1 MEFHNNPHLSV
12 LEIMSKHYYTTLSI
26 DTEIF
31 PEEYMHIESEDEL
44 RDVLFDQLIE
54 RCQMNPNSVDHF
66 PFIIDDSFIDEWKK
80 LKNELCSDVQEG

>member
-12 LEIMSKHYYTTLSI
+12 LETMSKHYYTTLSI
-26 DTEIF
+26 DREIF
-31 PEEYMHIESEDEL
+31 PEEYMHIESEEEL

-54 RCQMNPNSVDHF
+54 LYQMNPKSVDHF
-66 PFIIDDSFIDEWKK
+66 PFTIDDDFIDEWEK